1 MLQVDRLNVSYGK
14 IQVLWDVSINVNEGE
29 IVAIVGSNGAGKTTL
44 LKTISGLI
52 RPISGDVI
60 FKGEKITNLHPNE
73 ITKKRIVLVPE
84 GRCIF
89 PKLTVSENLN
99 LCAHGYSKSE
109 KKEILHWIF
118 ELFPILQERKNQLA
132 MVMSGGEQQ
141 MLSIAQALLL
151 KPSLL
156 MLDDL
161 SLGLSPVFTQKI
173 FDAVKDINIKGL
185 TILIVEQNVYDVLNL
200 ANRGYVLENG
210 RIVLEDTGKNLLKNE
225 KVKEAYL
232 GL

>member
-84 GRCIF
+84 GRGIF